1 MWVSLGP
8 RHNGGTRS
16 NRDEVGSVEPGT
28 VGILGASEQDLA
40 SDEEFE
46 VGPFEALEVG
56 VEGRGA
62 GKGW

>member
-46 VGPFEALEVG
+46 IGPFEA
-56 VEGRGA
+56 VEGGMER
-62 GKGW
+62 GKGGEGW